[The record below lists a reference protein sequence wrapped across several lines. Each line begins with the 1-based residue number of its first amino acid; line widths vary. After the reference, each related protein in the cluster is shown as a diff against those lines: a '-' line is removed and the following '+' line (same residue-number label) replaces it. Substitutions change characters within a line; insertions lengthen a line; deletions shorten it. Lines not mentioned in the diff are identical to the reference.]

1 MEVTADVEAEVE
13 AEVKAQA
20 STTGAAAAAE
30 AAAAAA
36 TRDHVRVGHRL
47 PSAGSVAFAYPRVPA
62 RWELFADLG
71 PPPMASWSQHTWAK
85 HISSVALSQTLV
97 ASVAPQTSGAAQTT
111 VAAGIRSEKFRV
123 KNKKVSEVG
132 PFDATGPRIAGA
144 VSSGGSRQ
152 R

>member
-47 PSAGSVAFAYPRVPA
+47 PSTGSGGFAYPRVPA
-62 RWELFADLG
+62 RWELFAELG
-71 PPPMASWSQHTWAK
+71 PPPIASWSQHTWAK
-85 HISSVALSQTLV
+85 HIST
-97 ASVAPQTSGAAQTT
+97 VAPQTTVAAVAPQTTGAAQTT
-111 VAAGIRSEKFRV
+111 VAAQTTKCRV
-123 KNKKVSEVG
+123 KNKKVSS
-132 PFDATGPRIAGA
+132 ATEDGAPR
-144 VSSGGSRQ
+144 S
-152 R
+152 